1 MRRYPLGVLLF
12 QQLSKSF
19 FLGIGCICFLC
30 FSYFGKIWV
39 LHSFFG
45 CDSLVMVNNEHLIQ
59 QIQGLAVRNRLVFI
73 SNLFLKRLF
82 LVLTQY
88 TLKLLAELDVIFTQ
102 ILVQIL
108 CSEHAV
114 NLFKLV
120 KIIIALE
127 KWVSVEQQ
135 SSKEAA

>member
-1 MRRYPLGVLLF
+1 M
-12 QQLSKSF
+12 QSQKSRERGF
-19 FLGIGCICFLC
+19 
-30 FSYFGKIWV
+30 Y
-39 LHSFFG
+39 
-45 CDSLVMVNNEHLIQ
+45 MVNNEHLIQ

-127 KWVSVEQQ
+127 KWVSVEQLRWGRGM
-135 SSKEAA
+135 ACRDNN